1 MALFP
6 NFRSLSCVV
15 LVSEEHKLMN
25 LRQSALEM
33 LEATSR
39 TFFIPIERLPSP
51 LQEAVAS
58 GYLCMRAID
67 EVEDSPDLD
76 LKTKATI
83 LRQISINLQSAKD
96 GSCVEDFAVGL
107 AQLHGDLPEV
117 SLRVGEWA
125 LLAPPTIAPR
135 IWDATAAMADRMAYW
150 AERNWHIRT
159 EADLDCYTFSV
170 AGAVGLMLSDL
181 WAWYDG
187 TQTDRME
194 SIGFGRGLQAVNILR
209 NHGEDRHRGV
219 SFYPDGWSDQRMY
232 DYAARNLALADAYTE
247 ALSPGPVQD
256 FCKLPLALAHATL
269 QVMIQG
275 QDKLTRQQ
283 VKSIVEETYH
293 PREIAIS

>member
-1 MALFP
+1 
-6 NFRSLSCVV
+6 
-15 LVSEEHKLMN
+15 MN

-33 LEATSR
+33 LKSTSR
-39 TFFIPIERLPSP
+39 TFFIPIERLPAG

-67 EVEDSPDLD
+67 EVEDHPDLD
-76 LKTKATI
+76 LTTKATI

-96 GSCVEDFAVGL
+96 GYTAADFAVGL
-107 AQLHGDLPEV
+107 SQLHGDLPEV
-117 SLRVGEWA
+117 SGRIGDWA
-125 LLAPPTIAPR
+125 LLAPPSIAPR

-150 AERNWHIRT
+150 AERNWRVRT

-170 AGAVGLMLSDL
+170 AGSVGLMLSDL
-181 WAWYDG
+181 WAWHDG
-187 TQTDRME
+187 TQTNRME
-194 SIGFGRGLQAVNILR
+194 AIGFGRGLQSVNILR

-219 SFYPDGWSDQRMY
+219 NFYPDGWTDQQMH
-232 DYAARNLALADAYTE
+232 DYAAYNLRLADAYTE
-247 ALSPGPVQD
+247 ALQPGPVQD

-275 QDKLTRQQ
+275 QEKLTRQQ
-283 VKSIVEETYH
+283 VKSIVEETYQ